1 MQRTKG
7 AKSVR
12 PVSSRWMPELWASP
26 KLFGLGEQHSNN
38 FWGVFRAIW
47 ENRDQLPYAYRI
59 LNDGV
64 CDGSSLGTSGM
75 TDWTMNSIHLCNIRL
90 RLRSPLAKIPA
101 YKEFWA
107 SVESAQATVGLE
119 SAAAK
124 SESSNY
130 WVRSTGTCWDVWSA
144 VPHNT
149 LRSVKDSRK
158 SEKVRCFAIRGG
170 AGTYHVKETVRLD

>member
-7 AKSVR
+7 PKSVS

-26 KLFGLGEQHSNN
+26 KPFGLGEQHSND
-38 FWGVFRAIW
+38 FWEVFRAIW

-75 TDWTMNSIHLCNIRL
+75 TDWTMNSIHLCDIR
-90 RLRSPLAKIPA
+90 
-101 YKEFWA
+101 
-107 SVESAQATVGLE
+107 
-119 SAAAK
+119 
-124 SESSNY
+124 Y
-130 WVRSTGTCWDVWSA
+130 WMRSTGTRWDVWSA
-144 VPHNT
+144 ARHNT

-158 SEKVRCFAIRGG
+158 SEKVRCFAIREG
-170 AGTYHVKETVRLD
+170 AGTYHVKETVRLDYFLNSLNPAEFIL